1 MSLCEVRHPGLWTTI
16 QDLGRPG
23 WQQFGIPVAGA
34 LDTYALRLANRLL
47 GNGDDAAALELTLL
61 GPALCFLQD
70 TLLALTGGDLA
81 PRINGRAVP
90 MWETI
95 AVGAGDQ
102 LTFDGV
108 NSGCRAY
115 LAVAGGFDVP
125 VVLGSR
131 STYVPGRLGGL
142 AGRTLQTGD
151 ILFAGKPR
159 QQAGAGI
166 RVPDYLIPHYR
177 EEIEVRVVLGP
188 EQNRFTPDSIR
199 KFLAASY
206 MVTQEAD
213 RMGCRLAG
221 PRLYHIG
228 GADIISG
235 GLPPGTVQ
243 VPGHGQPIIMLA
255 DRQTTGGYARIATVI
270 SADLPRLAQ
279 AKPGDRL
286 RFVAVSVTEAQAVLR
301 EIAKQ
306 LARWPEEKTGH
317 TYRITVDGTTYH
329 AAVRE
334 IRDV

>member
-1 MSLCEVRHPGLWTTI
+1 MMLCEVLQPGLWTTI

-34 LDTYALRLANRLL
+34 MDAYAFRLANRLL
-47 GNGDDAAALELTLL
+47 GNGDNAAALEMTLL
-61 GPALCFLQD
+61 GPTLRFRRD
-70 TLLALTGGDLA
+70 TVLALTGGDLA
-81 PRINGRAVP
+81 PELNGQAVP
-90 MWETI
+90 MWQTM
-95 AVGAGDQ
+95 AVRAGDH
-102 LTFDGV
+102 LTFGGV

-131 STYVPGRLGGL
+131 STYVRGSLGGL
-142 AGRTLQTGD
+142 EGRPLKTGD
-151 ILFAGKPR
+151 ILAAGQLR
-159 QQAGAGI
+159 RQAGAGI
-166 RVPDYLIPHYR
+166 RVPDYLIPHYS

-199 KFLAASY
+199 AFLSTPY
-206 MVTQEAD
+206 MVTPEAD

-221 PRLYHIG
+221 PRLYHTG

-235 GLPPGTVQ
+235 GLPPGAVQ

-286 RFVAVSVTEAQAVLR
+286 CFTPVSVTEAQVILR
-301 EIAKQ
+301 QTAGN
-306 LARWPEEKTGH
+306 LACWPEKKKSY
-317 TYRITVDGTTYH
+317 TYCITVNGTVYNTV
-329 AAVRE
+329 VRE
-334 IRDV
+334 V